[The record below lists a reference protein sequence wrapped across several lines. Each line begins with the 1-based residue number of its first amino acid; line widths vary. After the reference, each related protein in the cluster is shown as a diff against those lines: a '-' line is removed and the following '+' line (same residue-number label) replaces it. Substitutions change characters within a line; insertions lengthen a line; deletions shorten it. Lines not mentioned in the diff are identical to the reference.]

1 MSTAWTK
8 GIGALLLGAVAWPL
22 AWGAENASA
31 PHFDIFRYEVRGNTL
46 LKSEQ
51 VDALLA
57 PYTGSQRD
65 FRDVQL
71 ALEALQEAYRAAGY
85 GTVLVILPE
94 QEIDRGVVAFTIAE
108 ARVRKVTIEGN
119 RRFDDDNIRR
129 SLPALKEGEAP
140 NTRALAANLRLANEN
155 PAKETSLQFRGTDS
169 DDAVDAVV
177 KVKDDKPWKLGA
189 TLDNTGTQATGKSR
203 LGLSFQHFNL
213 GNRDQSLA
221 FQYITSPEKPSK
233 VNVYGLGFHAPLYAA
248 DASVD
253 VFGGH
258 SDVDSGVVENL
269 FAVSGKGTVLGLRYN
284 KNLEK
289 RGDYEQR
296 LSLGLDYRAY
306 QNAAVPIG
314 GTTSLVPDVTVH
326 PVSLSYSGQWTTVR
340 GATGFYLTL
349 VRNVPGGSMGRN
361 EHFNLSRTGADADYA
376 LVRFGGS
383 IGRVLPADWQVKLAV
398 NGQYTDDALVPGE
411 QFGLGGATSV
421 RGFNEREI
429 ANDVGYQ
436 GNLELYTPDFASKL
450 GLGESQ
456 ARALV
461 FYDFG
466 HVYRNKAL
474 AGEAASAT
482 VASVGA
488 GLRYSYRKNFGLR
501 LDVASVVDAGGSQK
515 VGDTMVHLNL
525 GYLY

>member
-1 MSTAWTK
+1 MPK
-8 GIGALLLGAVAWPL
+8 GLLALLLAGLWGHATVAQAV
-22 AWGAENASA
+22 ESSA
-31 PHFDIFRYEVRGNTL
+31 PRFDIARFDVRGNTL
-46 LKSEQ
+46 LKADA
-51 VDALLA
+51 VAALLA
-57 PYTGSQRD
+57 PFTGKQRD

-71 ALEALQEAYRAAGY
+71 ALEALQDAYREAGY

-94 QEIDRGVVAFTIAE
+94 QEVDRGTIVLKIAE
-108 ARVRKVTIEGN
+108 AKVRQVTVEGN
-119 RRFDDDNIRR
+119 RHFDEANIRR

-155 PAKETSLQFRGTDS
+155 PAKETTLQFRGTDS

-177 KVKDDKPWKLGA
+177 KVADDKPWKLGA
-189 TLDNTGTQATGKSR
+189 TLDNTGTQATGISR

-221 FQYITSPEKPSK
+221 FQYITSPEKPSQ
-233 VNVYGLGFHAPLYAA
+233 VNVFGLGFHAPLYAA

-284 KNLEK
+284 QNLVK
-289 RGDYEQR
+289 HGDYEQR
-296 LSLGLDYRAY
+296 LVLGLDYRAY
-306 QNAAVPIG
+306 QNAAVPLG
-314 GTTSLVPDVTVH
+314 GTTSLIPDVTVH
-326 PVSLSYSGQWTTVR
+326 PLSLGYSGQWTTVQ
-340 GATGFYLTL
+340 GTTGFYLTL
-349 VRNVPGGSMGRN
+349 VRNIPGGSMGRN
-361 EHFNLSRTGADADYA
+361 EHFNLSRAGADADYA
-376 LVRFGGS
+376 LARFGAS
-383 IGRVLPADWQVKLAV
+383 VGRVLPADWQARLAL
-398 NGQYTDDALVPGE
+398 NGQYTDDALVSGE

-436 GNLELYTPDFASKL
+436 GNLELYTPDIASKL
-450 GLGESQ
+450 GWGESQ
-456 ARALV
+456 ARLLA

-474 AGEAASAT
+474 AGETASAT
-482 VASVGA
+482 VASIGA

-515 VGDTMVHLNL
+515 VGDTMIHLNL